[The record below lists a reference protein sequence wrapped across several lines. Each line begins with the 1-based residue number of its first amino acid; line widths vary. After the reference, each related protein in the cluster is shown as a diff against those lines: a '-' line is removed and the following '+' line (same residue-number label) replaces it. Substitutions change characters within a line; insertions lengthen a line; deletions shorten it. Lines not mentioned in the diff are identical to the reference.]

1 MSKKW
6 CKSDMENKFF
16 KRIFSKFEITNISKI
31 KRIKIKIIFF
41 LHFIQPKCINGNLTT
56 KLINKRVDFN
66 FSIVNFSY
74 LGCNV
79 HVPSLHVPA

>member
-6 CKSDMENKFF
+6 CKSDMENKIF
-16 KRIFSKFEITNISKI
+16 KRIFSKFEITNIFKI
-31 KRIKIKIIFF
+31 KRIKIKIILF